1 MDKKEVVR
9 KKNIVILLLLMV
21 LFLQVKIVLSLE
33 NVEGSKVKYDSEILK
48 AFNESELVR
57 VIINLK
63 NMSEAE
69 NFLSI
74 FSVNELKLIRKS
86 TMRIGAE
93 ITKDG
98 FERLINDSRVEAI
111 YKDIIVQGTNNETDI
126 LKENNSYQNNAYI
139 SFKDKI
145 KSNTLIIISIVLT
158 LTIIILLIKKSKR
171 K

>member
-1 MDKKEVVR
+1 
-9 KKNIVILLLLMV
+9 
-21 LFLQVKIVLSLE
+21 
-33 NVEGSKVKYDSEILK
+33 
-48 AFNESELVR
+48 
-57 VIINLK
+57 
-63 NMSEAE
+63 
-69 NFLSI
+69 
-74 FSVNELKLIRKS
+74 
-86 TMRIGAE
+86 MRIGAE